1 MVNSGLS
8 LQVHHLFAVYSG
20 GKLDLDGGGYQP
32 NVGMT
37 GPGVGIG
44 IYNKVIQNIQNIRH
58 IYMLHEEA

>member
-44 IYNKVIQNIQNIRH
+44 K
-58 IYMLHEEA
+58 